1 MTLQDTSSLLPPTV
15 VIDTNV
21 LLDWLVFREAGCAPL
36 AAALETGRL
45 RWIATPPMREE
56 LGFAL
61 NRRMVRSWAP
71 DLDLIDSTWSRL
83 AVMVQPPAPT
93 LVPRLRCTDPDDQMF
108 IDLAL
113 HEARWLI
120 TRDRAVLKLAR
131 RAAALGVTFATPER
145 WHAAQTVIPT

>member
-1 MTLQDTSSLLPPTV
+1 MTLQDSPPLLPPAV

-21 LLDWLVFREAGCAPL
+21 LLDWLVFREAGCMPL
-36 AAALETGRL
+36 VEALEAGRL
-45 RWIATPPMREE
+45 RWIATPPMRDE

-71 DLDLIDSTWSRL
+71 DLALVDSTWSRL
-83 AVMVQPPAPT
+83 AAMVQAPAPT

-113 HEARWLI
+113 HQARWLI

-131 RAAALGVTFATPER
+131 RAAALGVTFTTPER
-145 WHAAQTVIPT
+145 WHTAQTDAAA